1 MFVCK
6 KAVLRLA
13 CRFVLSIT
21 VDPVGQDRCFFRV
34 CVDCDRKGR
43 RVCRRLAGCGKG
55 IDIDGLVG
63 QRFRRE
69 RIGLIAAGQQRLI
82 FGPAFR
88 VAEVPALLRLFRL
101 RAGRAEP
108 AGERA
113 GIERAP
119 HGSSICRKRRSERI
133 EVTEAGNEG
142 VEHRHGAVFAGII
155 ADRVPICHSDRGGIL
170 FGIGRAV
177 EQYLPVG
184 GKRRL
189 RLRQRQREDRARVG
203 HKICCVRRF
212 DSVAAGRTGKPVVH
226 PGSCAAAERGSQ
238 KERKE
243 QRQDLSDIS
252 HRFPSCFSLI

>member
-6 KAVLRLA
+6 IAVLRLA

-55 IDIDGLVG
+55 IDIDGLLR
-63 QRFRRE
+63 QCFRSE
-69 RIGLIAAGQQRLI
+69 RVSLIAAGQQRLVLC
-82 FGPAFR
+82 PAFR
-88 VAEVPALLRLFRL
+88 VSNVPAFLRKL
-101 RAGRAEP
+101 RFSTGRTKP

-189 RLRQRQREDRARVG
+189 RLRQRQRENRACVG
-203 HKICCVRRF
+203 HEIRCVDRF
-212 DSVAAGRTGKPVVH
+212 CRAAAGDTGKLP
-226 PGSCAAAERGSQ
+226 A
-238 KERKE
+238 
-243 QRQDLSDIS
+243 
-252 HRFPSCFSLI
+252 